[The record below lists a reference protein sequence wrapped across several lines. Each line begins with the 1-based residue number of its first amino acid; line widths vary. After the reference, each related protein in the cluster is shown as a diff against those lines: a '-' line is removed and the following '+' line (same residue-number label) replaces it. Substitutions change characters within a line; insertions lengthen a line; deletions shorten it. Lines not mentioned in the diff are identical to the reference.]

1 MVNDDRD
8 LLTVLK
14 EELEFLE
21 KGGYQHSPDAPWR
34 SRFIF
39 EDSPT
44 CLNHDR
50 TQKLR
55 PCSECVLISLVP
67 VDCRGEKI
75 PCRHIALNAAGFTI
89 DTYYRLGT
97 HEEVEEAMAAWLH
110 KTIKELELER
120 ERRSKND
127 VGAHAAGAILRIP

>member
-1 MVNDDRD
+1 MANDDRD

-44 CLNHDR
+44 CMNHGKRESPTVQRVRLDQSR
-50 TQKLR
+50 SR
-55 PCSECVLISLVP
+55 RIAVMS
-67 VDCRGEKI
+67 RI
-75 PCRHIALNAAGFTI
+75 PCRHIALNAGRVHHR
-89 DTYYRLGT
+89 YLLSPGNPRG
-97 HEEVEEAMAAWLH
+97 
-110 KTIKELELER
+110 
-120 ERRSKND
+120 S
-127 VGAHAAGAILRIP
+127 